1 MKKFSIIGLIL
12 ILSSCAST
20 PQLQP
25 VNLVDTTLI
34 DYPEK
39 GVVVSA
45 TLGERLVAKGYKSDG
60 PAIDIQEGVVEG
72 GYSFGKC
79 ALLNSTPQSK
89 FISKINPSNGDMCA
103 GPWIFMTSTDSGET
117 NWNCPGE
124 GTTISNICYSKISS
138 KFYREK
144 SDDQYPMNSNLIRL
158 VRKQVSS
165 SENFV
170 QELVYNGRVD
180 NNIKFIYREFS
191 QDMIRPAFNQTVQ
204 YDFNESKFISFKGLT
219 LEIIEANNQLIKYRL
234 ISNF

>member
-60 PAIDIQEGVVEG
+60 PAIEIEAGRLVDKG
-72 GYSFGKC
+72 SFVTC
-79 ALLNSTPQSK
+79 ALTTSTKQSH
-89 FISKINPSNGDMCA
+89 FISRKNASNGDMCA
-103 GPWIFMTSTDSGET
+103 GPFNMFQSENSQELSFSCAGASRTGFVCS
-117 NWNCPGE
+117 
-124 GTTISNICYSKISS
+124 SNEEN
-138 KFYREK
+138 KFYIKE
-144 SDDQYPMNSNLIRL
+144 SPDTDLNQSLIRQ

-165 SENFV
+165 STNFV
-170 QELVYNGRVD
+170 QELIYNGRVD

-191 QDMIRPAFNQTVQ
+191 EDMIRPAFNQTVQ

>member
-1 MKKFSIIGLIL
+1 MKRFSIVGLIL

-25 VNLVDTTLI
+25 VNLVDKTLI

-39 GVVVSA
+39 GVTVSA

-60 PAIDIQEGVVEG
+60 PAIEIKEGVLE
-72 GYSFGKC
+72 
-79 ALLNSTPQSK
+79 NSTFGNCAVSNQTLQSK
-89 FISKINPSNGDMCA
+89 FISRTNPSNGDICA
-103 GPWIFMTSTDSGET
+103 GPFFMTTTLDSGET

-124 GTTISNICYSKISS
+124 VFNAYICYNKEDDRFS
-138 KFYREK
+138 REK
-144 SDDQYPMNSNLIRL
+144 SKKKNPMYKDLVRI

-165 SENFV
+165 STNFV
-170 QELVYNGRVD
+170 QELIYNGRVD

-191 QDMIRPAFNQTVQ
+191 EDMMRPAFNQTVQ
-204 YDFNESKFISFKGLT
+204 YDFNESKLISFKGLT
-219 LEIIEANNQLIKYRL
+219 LEIIEANNLLIKYRL